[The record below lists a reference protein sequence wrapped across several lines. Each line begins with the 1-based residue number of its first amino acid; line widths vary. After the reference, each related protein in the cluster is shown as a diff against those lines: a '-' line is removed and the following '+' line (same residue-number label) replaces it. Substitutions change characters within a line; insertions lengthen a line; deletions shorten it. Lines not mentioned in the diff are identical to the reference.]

1 MPGGPTASETCN
13 RVRHELTLGAEEAQ
27 TAVAAIRDQLKA
39 EGKAAVIAVADA
51 QGEMLALLRLDG
63 ASRVAIQ
70 IAMNKAF
77 TAARAR
83 KPTIDVGRGVRD
95 PQRGFDIAYYGDPR
109 VVGWGGGIPVIHH
122 DQLVGAVAVSGLS
135 EEEDMRFAARG
146 VAAIHDALRGGAEAG
161 G

>member
-1 MPGGPTASETCN
+1 M
-13 RVRHELTLGAEEAQ
+13 RQELTLGADEAQ
-27 TAVAAIRDQLKA
+27 TAIGAIRDQLRA

-83 KPTIDVGRGVRD
+83 KPTFDIGRRVRD
-95 PQRGFDIAYYGDPR
+95 PQAGFDIAYYGDPR
-109 VVGWGGGIPVIHH
+109 IVGWGGGIPVIHRE
-122 DQLVGAVAVSGLS
+122 QLVGAVAVSGLS
-135 EEEDMRFAARG
+135 EEEDMRFAERG
-146 VAAIHDALRGGAEAG
+146 VTAIHDALSGKPGV
-161 G
+161 